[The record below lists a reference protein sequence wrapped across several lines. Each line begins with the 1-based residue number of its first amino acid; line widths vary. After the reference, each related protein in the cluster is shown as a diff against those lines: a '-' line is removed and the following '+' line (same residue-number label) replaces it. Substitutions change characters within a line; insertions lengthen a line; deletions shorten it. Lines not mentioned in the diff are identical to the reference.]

1 MKNWQ
6 IIFWLVIFFPLGLY
20 LMFRYSDWQKPVK
33 YGTIAIF
40 IFVLFL
46 GGAENWAYILAIGA
60 FFASIVG
67 LFSVFRKK
75 SRSKGAIA
83 LALGIV
89 VLIASGLQI
98 NEYQVQE
105 QLAIEAA
112 AEAERVAEEERLAEI
127 AKAKEEKRLEQEK
140 REREEQRKLRNEAI
154 ELIEAVED
162 KPTQVAYDRALKVLN
177 SLDKKDTVLLTRLDE
192 VLPEVEAYEELVS
205 IAEKAV
211 IEAEERKDRDAY
223 NQAYELVGALPI
235 PRRTLERQLEKVD
248 NELVKIEKEQQRAA
262 EKAAEEER
270 VAAEKAAEEQ
280 RQATAVA
287 ASQQAS
293 SGSSNNSSTSTAAVA
308 PPVQTPEVTPSTVT
322 VYIAPE
328 SGTKYHYSQGCRGL
342 NNANSIQGMSLNE
355 AEGLGY
361 ELCGW
366 EK

>member
-1 MKNWQ
+1 M
-6 IIFWLVIFFPLGLY
+6 
-20 LMFRYSDWQKPVK
+20 
-33 YGTIAIF
+33 
-40 IFVLFL
+40 
-46 GGAENWAYILAIGA
+46 
-60 FFASIVG
+60 
-67 LFSVFRKK
+67 
-75 SRSKGAIA
+75 
-83 LALGIV
+83 
-89 VLIASGLQI
+89 
-98 NEYQVQE
+98 QE

-140 REREEQRKLRNEAI
+140 REREEQRKLRIEAI

-177 SLDKKDTVLLTRLDE
+177 SLDKKDTVLLARLDE

-248 NELVKIEKEQQRAA
+248 NELVKIEKKQQRAA

-280 RQATAVA
+280 RQA
-287 ASQQAS
+287 S
-293 SGSSNNSSTSTAAVA
+293 SGSSNSSSTSTAAVA
-308 PPVQTPEVTPSTVT
+308 PPVQTPEVTPSTAT

-328 SGTKYHYSQGCRGL
+328 SGT
-342 NNANSIQGMSLNE
+342 NQGMSLNE